1 MVVHVCYEV
10 LYGESIS
17 RGSFMIQNNISVLWQ
32 LSERLLVSSSSLILI
47 IKEFNAIVLLVR
59 LFHFIINGNGT

>member
-1 MVVHVCYEV
+1 MVVHLCYEV
-10 LYGESIS
+10 LYRESIS
-17 RGSFMIQNNISVLWQ
+17 RGSFMIQNNISALWQ

-47 IKEFNAIVLLVR
+47 IKQFNAIVLLVR

>member
-10 LYGESIS
+10 LYRESIS

-32 LSERLLVSSSSLILI
+32 PSERLLVSSSSLILI

>member
-10 LYGESIS
+10 LYRESIF

-32 LSERLLVSSSSLILI
+32 PSERLVVSSSSLILI

>member
-10 LYGESIS
+10 LYRESIS
-17 RGSFMIQNNISVLWQ
+17 KGSFMIQNNISVLWQ

>member
-10 LYGESIS
+10 LYRESIS

-32 LSERLLVSSSSLILI
+32 LSERL
-47 IKEFNAIVLLVR
+47 
-59 LFHFIINGNGT
+59 

>member
-10 LYGESIS
+10 LYRESIS